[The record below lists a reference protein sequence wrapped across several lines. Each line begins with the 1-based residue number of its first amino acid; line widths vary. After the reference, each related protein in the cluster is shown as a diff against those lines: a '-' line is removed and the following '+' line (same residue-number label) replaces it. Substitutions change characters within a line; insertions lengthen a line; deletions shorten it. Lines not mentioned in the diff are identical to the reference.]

1 MTQPIGIQT
10 RLKTSYDD
18 AISQVTAALKAEG
31 FGVLTE
37 IDVQSTLK
45 NKIGADFRKYKILGA
60 CNPNLAHKALSGNL
74 DVGLLLPC
82 NVIVY
87 EDGTET
93 VVSAVDPIAMLG
105 VLAGDA
111 SAAEVATQAKEKL
124 TRAIRSL
131 S

>member
-1 MTQPIGIQT
+1 MTQSIGIQT
-10 RLKTSYDD
+10 RLKTSYDE
-18 AISQVTAALKAEG
+18 AIVKITAALKTEG

-87 EDGTET
+87 EDGAET
-93 VVSAVDPIAMLG
+93 VVSAVDPITMLG
-105 VLAGDA
+105 VLPDDA
-111 SAAEVATQAKEKL
+111 AAAEVATQAKEKL

>member
-93 VVSAVDPIAMLG
+93 VVSAVDPIALLG

>member
-111 SAAEVATQAKEKL
+111 SAAEVATLAKEKL